1 MYGFVRERYILLN
14 PFWIDTG
21 FNKGLGWCSSYFFI
35 FIFVVLPFSFLCVLG
50 LAFLFSITCTH
61 TCVCVC
67 KRESVHT
74 HACMC
79 NLAFDALVYNL
90 CMLVHFI

>member
-35 FIFVVLPFSFLCVLG
+35 FIFVVLPFSLLCVLG
-50 LAFLFSITCTH
+50 WLPFLLC
-61 TCVCVC
+61 
-67 KRESVHT
+67 VHT
-74 HACMC
+74 HTYVCVYAICMC
-79 NLAFDALVYNL
+79 V
-90 CMLVHFI
+90 